1 MLIKQRKKCCSAEET
16 TLSKVVS
23 VLQPGLNKLIKEG
36 EPIHKGPAFV
46 VIGMIAQRFPL
57 NVFHDVSLLE
67 MFFKSLE
74 TAEPEMRLQIRE
86 GLLNLILAYKYDN
99 NPKEMD
105 KNGRINIL
113 FGVLKFFMS
122 SEEPM
127 VRFAAVR
134 SIATI
139 FPPEH
144 VFSKFLLLLAT
155 GDP

>member
-1 MLIKQRKKCCSAEET
+1 MWKKPLITFSAEES

-23 VLQPGLNKLIKEG
+23 VLQPGLNKLIREG
-36 EPIHKGPAFV
+36 EPIHQGPAFV
-46 VIGMIAQRFPL
+46 VIGMIAQRFPM

-74 TAEPEMRLQIRE
+74 SAEPDLRLQIRE
-86 GLLNLILAYKYDN
+86 GLLNLILAYKYN
-99 NPKEMD
+99 VNPKEVD

-113 FGVLKFFMS
+113 FALLKFFMS

-139 FPPEH
+139 FPPDH

-155 GDP
+155 GDS